1 MSDLWW
7 EYSYLITGKFLHIL
21 PSNLS
26 NLRTLICAVS
36 DVSQLLVDLK
46 VRDMTITIFP
56 VLGRPRRILNT
67 LVFAPVL
74 FSPSVLALTTIGA
87 GETKYIDSS
96 TAPDTYLVVNAGV
109 LNTSGANTHEVF
121 VQSGSTLNVVGGTFT
136 GGSSSSASPGI
147 TVTNSQGVISGARI
161 TGNLAGMVVNRE
173 AGTTTGSAVNVT
185 NSNIIGGTAGVIITG
200 ASSLQLTNTKVTGT
214 GNTSTGINYL
224 GGNIDAVGSII
235 SGGVSGITMIQDVEG
250 VGADTNRLVL
260 DSSHVEGR
268 SGAAIDVGDGLEA
281 NIYILNGSTL
291 TGGNGNILEVQGA
304 STAKVNVANSILT
317 GNVDVTGNSTANLSF
332 NGAQMIGD
340 FNVEAGSTGN
350 LALANGSLF
359 KGSLTNVAGVTTNSG
374 SQWEMTASNS
384 VGALAMDGGRVIMGQ
399 GSNFYQL
406 DLGTLSG
413 NGTFAMNVDFAT
425 NQHDVLNVTGAS
437 SGNFNL
443 LVASSGV
450 DPLSPRELTLV
461 QTAGGTASF
470 ALLGGAVDVGTYSY
484 GLSSSSNGSGGTD
497 WFLDPDKKT
506 ISPGTRSVLALFNTA
521 PTVWYGE
528 LTSLRSRMGEL
539 RFNDGQSGAWG
550 RMYGNKYNV
559 SESSGVGYSQK
570 QQGFT
575 LGADAPLPMGDGYW
589 LIGAMAGHSNSDLNL
604 KGGTTGNVKSYYVGG
619 YTTWLDPDNGYYF
632 DGVAKLNRFE
642 NESKV
647 ALSDGTRS
655 KGNYGNTG
663 LGGSVEFGRHI
674 KLDDGYFVEPFGQ
687 LSAMVIQGKSYNL
700 DNSLQAKG
708 DQTRSLLGKVGSTVG
723 RNLTLDSGTV
733 VQPYLRAA
741 VAHEFAKNNDVKVN
755 NTVFNNDLSGSR
767 AEFGAGV
774 AVKLSK
780 VLQVHADFDYANG
793 KSIEQPFG
801 ANVGLRYS
809 W

>member
-1 MSDLWW
+1 MNS
-7 EYSYLITGKFLHIL
+7 SYQVPPVTLKCLFRRL
-21 PSNLS
+21 PVIPVLLLS
-26 NLRTLICAVS
+26 PSLLAAT
-36 DVSQLLVDLK
+36 LVDN
-46 VRDMTITIFP
+46 
-56 VLGRPRRILNT
+56 GNT
-67 LVFAPVL
+67 LD
-74 FSPSVLALTTIGA
+74 INA
-87 GETKYIDSS
+87 GTVS
-96 TAPDTYLVVNAGV
+96 DTYLVRNGSTLNATNAV
-109 LNTSGANTHEVF
+109 TQSIII
-121 VQSGSTLNVVGGTFT
+121 QSGSTLTIDGGTIR
-136 GGSSSSASPGI
+136 GADGDGI
-147 TVTNSQGVISGARI
+147 TVTNSTGTINGATISGDFLGLSANRI
-161 TGNLAGMVVNRE
+161 I
-173 AGTTTGSAVNVT
+173 GTTTGSRVGVT
-185 NSNIIGGTAGVIITG
+185 NSRITGVDAGAEITG
-200 ASSLQLTNTKVTGT
+200 ASTLELTNTIVTGT
-214 GNTSTGINYL
+214 GAGSAGLSIRDGAVTATGST
-224 GGNIDAVGSII
+224 
-235 SGGVSGITMIQDVEG
+235 ITGTVEG
-250 VGADTNRLVL
+250 IRMINDAQGVGTGSLMLNSTSV
-260 DSSHVEGR
+260 HGQT
-268 SGAAIDVGDGLEA
+268 GAAVSVNNGVNVGID
-281 NIYILNGSTL
+281 ILNGSTL

-304 STAKVNVANSILT
+304 STAKVNVANSTLT
-317 GNVDVTGNSTANLSF
+317 GNVDVTGNSTADLRF
-332 NGAQMIGD
+332 NGAQMTGD

-359 KGSLTNVAGVTTNSG
+359 KGSLTNVDGVTINSS

-384 VGALAMDGGRVIMGQ
+384 VGALAMDGGRVTMGQ
-399 GSNFYQL
+399 GNNFYQL

-425 NQHDVLNVTGAS
+425 NQHDQLNVTGAS

-539 RFNDGQSGAWG
+539 RFNDGQSGSWA
-550 RMYGNKYNV
+550 RAYGNKYNV
-559 SESSGVGYSQK
+559 SESSGVGYSQQ

-575 LGADAPLPMGDGYW
+575 LGADAPLPMGDGHW

-619 YTTWLDPDNGYYF
+619 YTTWLDPDSGYYF
-632 DGVAKLNRFE
+632 DGVVKLNRFE

-687 LSAMVIQGKSYNL
+687 VSAMVIQGKSYNL

-780 VLQVHADFDYANG
+780 ALQVHADFDYANG